1 MIRQLLR
8 GAARAAVHAGAGVAT
23 TAAVDAR
30 LKAASASQWLDVSST
45 SFTVESAY
53 AYCEKFA
60 REHHESYPV
69 ASRFVPVELRP
80 HLLALYAFARA
91 ADDFADEPVYAGRR
105 SEALDTWQTE
115 LDRCFHGEA
124 SHPIFIALADTIE
137 KRNLPLP
144 PFDDLL
150 SSFRMDI
157 EVRRYASFASLRGYT
172 ARSAEPV
179 GRLLL
184 SLFGYSDPELVRF
197 ADEISTAL
205 QLANFWQDLASDAAR
220 DHIYVPAEDLHFF
233 GVTEADVKALKMTP
247 ELRHLVR
254 YQVARTRAHFEKG
267 RPLLRRVGPDLK
279 LELSLIWLLG
289 MALLDRIEEEDF
301 DIFTQRLKVRR
312 RDQAFVL
319 ARAARHWALEFDV
332 KSLRKFFG

>member
-8 GAARAAVHAGAGVAT
+8 GAARAAVHAGAAAANTTLEPRTKPAT
-23 TAAVDAR
+23 NTDWLTVP
-30 LKAASASQWLDVSST
+30 AASWS
-45 SFTVESAY
+45 VESAY
-53 AYCEKFA
+53 AFCERFA
-60 REHHESYPV
+60 LAHHESYPV
-69 ASRFVPVELRP
+69 ASRFVPVEMRP
-80 HLLALYAFARA
+80 HVLALYAFARA
-91 ADDFADEPVYAGRR
+91 ADDFADEPAYAGKRN
-105 SEALDTWQTE
+105 EALDTWQIE

-150 SSFRMDI
+150 SAFRMDL

-184 SLFGYSDPELVRF
+184 SLFGYNDPELVRF

-205 QLANFWQDLASDAAR
+205 QLANFWQDLAADAAR
-220 DHIYVPAEDLHFF
+220 DHIYIPAEDLHFF
-233 GVTEADVKALKMTP
+233 GVHEAEVKSLKMTP
-247 ELRHLVR
+247 ELRHLIR
-254 YQVARTRAHFEKG
+254 FEVARTRAHFEKG
-267 RPLLRRVGPDLK
+267 RPLLRRVGPDLR

-289 MALLDRIEEEDF
+289 MALLDKIEEADF
-301 DIFTQRLKVRR
+301 DIFSHRPTVRR

-319 ARAARHWALEFDV
+319 ARAAKHWALDFDV
-332 KSLRKFFG
+332 RSLRKFFT